1 MAAPH
6 VPQPGDG
13 APRRERLT
21 TCARRQQIID
31 VAAELFAERGY
42 AGTTTRRV
50 AERAGVTEAVIFR
63 HFPDKDSLYAA
74 VLDSKAA
81 DAPID
86 EWLERTEAIRRSQG
100 DAAALAEIYRYVM
113 ARHHRDPDHL
123 RLMVYSALEDHA
135 LARRMQ
141 AAQSLR
147 LYHLLERMIV
157 DGQREGRF
165 RSGPVPV
172 LARALLA
179 FPVFCVFQTGL
190 FRSPWPG
197 VDGDEAI
204 RLGAAIAL
212 DGISVRQA
220 EPRLPARANAAGGTR

>member
-1 MAAPH
+1 MDAPRPRPAATR
-6 VPQPGDG
+6 

-21 TCARRQQIID
+21 TCERRQQIID
-31 VAAELFAERGY
+31 VAGALFAERGY

-63 HFPDKDSLYAA
+63 HFPDKDALYAA

-81 DAPID
+81 QSSID
-86 EWLERTEAIRRSQG
+86 EWVERIEAVRRSHG
-100 DAAALAEIYRYVM
+100 DCAALAELYRHVM
-113 ARHHRDPDHL
+113 SRHDHDPQHL

-165 RSGPVPV
+165 RPGPPPV

-190 FRSPWPG
+190 FRSPWP
-197 VDGDEAI
+197 DMDSDEAI

-212 DGISVRQA
+212 DGISIRQPDPVHA
-220 EPRLPARANAAGGTR
+220 LSVAGGSR